1 MAKIEGIRISNYRGF
16 REFECHFGETN
27 FICLIGRGD
36 SGKSTI
42 LDSIDKALSSQWNL
56 VFHDTDFH
64 NGNLEKPIELEV
76 SVYNVPE
83 ELLLDEKFGLY
94 IRFLAKTGEILDDP
108 LAKETD
114 GSTKLLTIRLSV
126 DKSLE
131 PKWCV
136 ISKRPYQEDKEISS
150 KDRAKLSI
158 FSITDYVDR
167 HFSWSKGNPLYSL
180 VPKNAGQGA
189 DERPLLDALRE
200 AKRKIDNSDFSDLD
214 EPLKKVIATA
224 KGFGIDI
231 KDAST
236 TIDFR
241 DLTVNEGK
249 VSLHSGSTPFRLKG
263 KGSKRLISLAIQ
275 SELTNN
281 GGTILIDELEQGLEP
296 DRAQHLAQSL
306 KCNSNTQSII
316 TTHSRDV
323 IVELDATDIFRVKKG
338 QGSLFRLDKQ
348 LQGVLRSNPEAFFC
362 KSVIVCE
369 GVTEVGLCRALNQSR
384 ISINKPNS
392 AFLGVRFA
400 DGHGSEMVEYANAF
414 NAAGYR
420 TCLYCDSDEPNVQ
433 EKKTAVEAL
442 GITVIDC
449 EYGLSFEKQLFK
461 DLEWQGIKKLLKYR
475 IEELDH
481 QGVENSLQAVEN
493 SLQAKCNITLNDNWM
508 DNESI
513 ELRSAIG
520 EVAGSKRWFKR
531 VDHGE
536 FAGKICLIDEN
547 IPSSTG
553 FGKILSKLSSW
564 IDND

>member
-1 MAKIEGIRISNYRGF
+1 MAKIEGIRIANYRGF
-16 REFECHFGETN
+16 SEFECHFGESN

-42 LDSIDKALSSQWNL
+42 LDAIDKALSSRWNL

-64 NGNLEKPIELEV
+64 NGNIEKPIELEV
-76 SVYNVPE
+76 TIYNVPE
-83 ELLLDEKFGLY
+83 ELLKDEKFGLY
-94 IRFLAKTGEILDDP
+94 VRFLAKTGEIFDDP

-114 GSTKLLTIRLSV
+114 GCTQLLTIKLSV
-126 DKSLE
+126 DNNLE

-136 ISKRPYQEDKEISS
+136 ISRRPNQEDKEISS

-180 VPKNAGQGA
+180 VPKNYGQDA
-189 DERPLLDALRE
+189 DESPLLDALRE
-200 AKRKIDNSDFSDLD
+200 AKGKIDSSAFANLD
-214 EPLKKVIATA
+214 EPLKKVIAKA
-224 KGFGIDI
+224 KDFGIDI
-231 KDAST
+231 KDAIT

-241 DLTVNEGK
+241 DLTINEGK
-249 VSLHSGSTPFRLKG
+249 VSLHSGKTPFRLKG

-281 GGTILIDELEQGLEP
+281 GGAILIDELEQGLEP

-306 KCNSNTQSII
+306 KANSNTQSII

-323 IVELDATDIFRVKKG
+323 IVELDATDIFRVKSG
-338 QGSLFRLDKQ
+338 QSSLLRLDKQ

-362 KSVIVCE
+362 KSVVVCE
-369 GVTEVGLCRALNQSR
+369 GATEIGLCRSLNQSR
-384 ISINKPNS
+384 IIKEKPNA

-400 DGHGSEMVEYANAF
+400 DGHGAEMIKYAKAF
-414 NAAGYR
+414 NEAGYR
-420 TCLYCDSDEPNVQ
+420 TCLYCDSDEPNAQ
-433 EKKTAVEAL
+433 GKKTAIKEL
-442 GITVIDC
+442 GITIIDC
-449 EYGLSFEKQLFK
+449 EDGLSFEKQLLK
-461 DLEWQGIKKLLKYR
+461 DLKWEGVIELLKYR
-475 IEELDH
+475 IEELDQ
-481 QGVENSLQAVEN
+481 QGVDDYPQAIKNSIQ
-493 SLQAKCNITLNDNWM
+493 SKCDIQLSDTWM

-513 ELRSAIG
+513 ELRTAIG
-520 EVAGSKRWFKR
+520 EVAELKKWFKR
-531 VDHGE
+531 IDHAE
-536 FAGKICLIDEN
+536 FAGNICITGEN
-547 IPSSTG
+547 IPSATG